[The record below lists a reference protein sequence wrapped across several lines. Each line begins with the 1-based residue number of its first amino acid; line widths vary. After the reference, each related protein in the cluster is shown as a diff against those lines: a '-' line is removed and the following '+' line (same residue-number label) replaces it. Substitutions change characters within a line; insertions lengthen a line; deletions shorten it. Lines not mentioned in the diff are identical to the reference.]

1 MMGGQFDQS
10 VGVGYPDQTMSN
22 PEMDFAIQQLVE
34 QYGVTP
40 EQAMQFIMAQA
51 PQSPSLTPPGTLE
64 INPPQLSPQD
74 YAMLAQQFG
83 LDHTGVGADPAY
95 DSEYDIATL
104 LGGGMGYES

>member
-10 VGVGYPDQTMSN
+10 VGVGYSDQAMSN

-40 EQAMQFIMAQA
+40 DQAMQFIIAQG
-51 PQSPSLTPPGTLE
+51 PQSTPVTPQTMLG

-83 LDHTGVGADPAY
+83 LDHTGVGEDPAY
-95 DSEYDIATL
+95 DSEYDIAAL